1 MQKKTGSEKK
11 DTQCNKYQLTI
22 NNPADKNLSH
32 KVIYETFRDNF
43 KTLEYLCMADEM
55 GSTYHTHIFVCFTS
69 RVRFSMIKKHFP
81 GAHIEKS
88 RGTVSRNIDYI
99 NKSNKWEHDEK
110 HGTKIEG
117 TFEEYG
123 TRPPDSKGLRTDMQ
137 MLYSM
142 VAEGR
147 SDLEILSENSDLI
160 PYMDKIS
167 QLRTKMLI
175 DRYKNTVRK
184 ELKVIYVFGETGTGK
199 TRSLYENHDSVYRIN
214 DYKHPF
220 DNYECEPVIAFDEYR
235 SQISISQ
242 MLQYCDVYF
251 VELPAR
257 YSNRFSCYL
266 TVYIISNW
274 PLEKQYE
281 DAQHNDVETY
291 QAFLRRIHE
300 VHLYKH
306 SGITVFH
313 SLADYFARDK
323 RFDFD
328 DENSS
333 FIPATDEIPFDQ
345 SEPGNSS
352 TSVPDEK
359 TGAGKQMT
367 FKDIVSQAGT
377 EK

>member
-1 MQKKTGSEKK
+1 MPQKSAQK
-11 DTQCNKYQLTI
+11 DTQCNKYQITI
-22 NNPADKNLSH
+22 NNPSDKNLSH

-55 GSTYHTHIFVCFTS
+55 GSTYHTHIFACFSS

-81 GAHIEKS
+81 EAHIEKA
-88 RGTVSRNIDYI
+88 RGTVSQNVDYI
-99 NKSNKWEHDEK
+99 KKSGKWENDEK

-123 TRPPDSKGLRTDMQ
+123 TRPPDSKGMRTDMQ

-175 DRYKNTVRK
+175 DRYQNTVRK
-184 ELKVIYVFGETGTGK
+184 ELKVIYIYGSTGTGK
-199 TRSLYENHDSVYRIN
+199 TRSVYEKYSSVYRIS
-214 DYKHPF
+214 DYRHPF
-220 DNYECEPVIAFDEYR
+220 DNYNCEPVLVADEFR
-235 SQISISQ
+235 SQLSLSSI
-242 MLQYCDVYF
+242 LDICDIYPI
-251 VELPAR
+251 ELPAR
-257 YSNRFSCYL
+257 YANRFACYE
-266 TVYIISNW
+266 TVLIISNW

-281 DAQHNDVETY
+281 DAQHNDIESY
-291 QAFLRRIHE
+291 NAFLRRIHE

-313 SLADYFARDK
+313 SLDEYFARD
-323 RFDFD
+323 RRLDFD
-328 DENSS
+328 SSRRFIPVTDRETPFGQPEPENSS
-333 FIPATDEIPFDQ
+333 ISATA
-345 SEPGNSS
+345 
-352 TSVPDEK
+352 EK
-359 TGAGKQMT
+359 NGRQMT
-367 FKDIVSQAGT
+367 FKDIVLNS
-377 EK
+377 KIKN